1 MVVQVIAL
9 TKTIYMYIHINM
21 DINQVP
27 LLCIGMH
34 VRRAS
39 RIITQIYDEAL
50 RPLGLQLNQ
59 FTLLASIK
67 LLGSTAIT
75 RLAEGL
81 FMDQTTLTRNLKPLE
96 KRGLI
101 VITPGEDR
109 RVRVV
114 CLTQEGHMLLD
125 SALPLWEKAQN
136 RITEKF
142 GAQQTQELLSILANT
157 THLSNNS

>member
-1 MVVQVIAL
+1 
-9 TKTIYMYIHINM
+9 M

-27 LLCIGMH
+27 SLCIGMH

-75 RLAEGL
+75 RLAEVL

-114 CLTQEGHMLLD
+114 CLTHEGHMLLD

-142 GAQQTQELLSILANT
+142 GAQQARELLSILADT